1 MIRPLY
7 PLRPKAPIPK
17 EKELPPW
24 WKSPHLIAVAVILI
38 VVASLFTFQRK
49 SRNGVLDPEA
59 LPGAQRQE
67 AGGILSFINRSK
79 YFQKSATDIS
89 AQNQGQL
96 SRLGL
101 STDSQALSQPIK
113 AANLREQRRILA
125 IQKHEAAHE
134 SARRRQRDRE
144 ELMTKLSTPTSMQ
157 LKEAVKGLENSDTL
171 GIMRLERLLE
181 ERLLR
186 EGGDSR
192 DLDVLIYAYDVLANT
207 YVERGM
213 PERAKEAYVNAF
225 RLMKNRAPEEQIPG
239 WDKAIT
245 TVEQMKTPARSN

>member
-1 MIRPLY
+1 MVRPLY
-7 PLRPKAPIPK
+7 PLRPKAPAPK
-17 EKELPPW
+17 KNEFPPW
-24 WKSPHLIAVAVILI
+24 WKSPHLIAVAVILL
-38 VVASLFTFQRK
+38 VVGSLFFFHGRSGSK
-49 SRNGVLDPEA
+49 VLDPEA
-59 LPGAQRQE
+59 LPGAQQQE
-67 AGGILSFINRSK
+67 AGGLLSFINRSK
-79 YFQKSATDIS
+79 YFQQKATDIS
-89 AQNQGQL
+89 AQNKDKL
-96 SRLGL
+96 SRLGIA
-101 STDSQALSQPIK
+101 TDSQVLSQPVE
-113 AANLREQRRILA
+113 ATNLREQRRILA
-125 IQKHEAAHE
+125 IQKHEAARE
-134 SARRRQRDRE
+134 SAGRRERERE

-213 PERAKEAYVNAF
+213 PDRAKEAYVNAF
-225 RLMKNRAPEEQIPG
+225 RLMKSRAPEGQAPG
-239 WDKAIT
+239 WEKAIT